1 MKITSQLQQAN
12 LLNVSLIDIRAVQQ
26 QDVYVLNQTALSA
39 TNQKTAG
46 KYLYTITNDN
56 TLISKRLVV
65 YG

>member
-26 QDVYVLNQTALSA
+26 QDVYVLNQTVLSS
-39 TNQKTAG
+39 TNQKTAD